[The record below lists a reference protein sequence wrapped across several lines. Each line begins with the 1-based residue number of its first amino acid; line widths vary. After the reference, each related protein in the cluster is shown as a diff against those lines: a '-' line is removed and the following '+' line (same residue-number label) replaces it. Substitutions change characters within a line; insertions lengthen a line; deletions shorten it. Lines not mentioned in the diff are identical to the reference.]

1 MSLEEK
7 PTDATCDHSEG
18 LMVVVAVV
26 AAAVMVTSE
35 MVPGIRIRRVVECE
49 Q

>member
-18 LMVVVAVV
+18 LMVVVVV

-35 MVPGIRIRRVVECE
+35 MIPGIRIRGVVECE